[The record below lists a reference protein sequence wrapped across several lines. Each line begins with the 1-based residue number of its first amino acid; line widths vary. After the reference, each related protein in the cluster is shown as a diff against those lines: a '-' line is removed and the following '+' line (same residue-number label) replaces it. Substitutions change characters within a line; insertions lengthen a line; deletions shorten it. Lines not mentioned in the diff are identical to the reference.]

1 MLFPG
6 AAQSGSLAVCNNLR
20 KSVSLHLE
28 PRQLVRTTIVMMKT
42 QVPDKRTYVAPD
54 MSVKQLNMELN
65 ILSDAGATLGN
76 MDPSELYD
84 EDF

>member
-1 MLFPG
+1 
-6 AAQSGSLAVCNNLR
+6 
-20 KSVSLHLE
+20 
-28 PRQLVRTTIVMMKT
+28 MKKT
-42 QVPDKRTYVAPD
+42 EMPDKRTYVAPA
-54 MSVKQLNMELN
+54 MSVRQLNMELN

>member
-1 MLFPG
+1 
-6 AAQSGSLAVCNNLR
+6 
-20 KSVSLHLE
+20 
-28 PRQLVRTTIVMMKT
+28 MMKT
-42 QVPDKRTYVAPD
+42 QVTDKRTYVAPA